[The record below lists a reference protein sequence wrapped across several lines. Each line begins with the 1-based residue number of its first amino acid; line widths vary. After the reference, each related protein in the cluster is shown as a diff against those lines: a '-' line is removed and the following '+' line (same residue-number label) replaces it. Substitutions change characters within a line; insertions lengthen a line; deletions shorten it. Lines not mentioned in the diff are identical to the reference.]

1 MVIPLLLFIV
11 SISNAA
17 NSLKGI
23 KQSTI
28 EVIIVPLADN
38 KATNLEVDP
47 RYFLQYSRFQLFL
60 SSFLLPERYHFSKL
74 YQASLHGLAA
84 TVKPSPVFRSF

>member
-17 NSLKGI
+17 NSLRGI

-47 RYFLQYSRFQLFL
+47 RYFLQVQQISTVSQLL
-60 SSFLLPERYHFSKL
+60 STTWKIPLF
-74 YQASLHGLAA
+74 
-84 TVKPSPVFRSF
+84 